1 MTAAPAL
8 HVVAPGTVART
19 PHPRVTR
26 TRASALA
33 RALAPRTRTVLG
45 GSAGAVAGVYP
56 GVMSRSVW
64 VEGVTVG
71 AFAVIGVALA
81 VLVTWLWARVIRR
94 PGGSPGRSRAGIA
107 TAIGSVGAVT
117 AAAAWS
123 AQWARVST
131 SAVDSGSGGYWA
143 AVCVIAATVC
153 AAALGAVRL
162 VRARPRAV
170 AALAVVLA
178 AFGSISGASA
188 LDGPPAASAAPTTMS
203 TRSGGPGSLVAWDSL
218 GDHGR
223 RFVGD
228 ASHPGSIRTYA
239 GLDSASDVTARA
251 ALAADDMVRAGGLD
265 RQAVVVMV
273 PTGSGWIDGTAAA
286 GFEELF
292 GGDVAEVGMQYS
304 SAPSW
309 VSYLFTPDDAAAAAH
324 ALIAAVADRVRS
336 VPAPQRPELYVYG
349 ESMGAAAGARA
360 LADAPQARGMVCG
373 ALWVGPPARFTD
385 PVPERSSVVVNA
397 SDPVPRWDP
406 ALALHPAGGA
416 AEAAAPPWLPGVSFL
431 QSSVDVIVSRSG
443 PPGTGHVYGDGQ
455 VRGLP
460 TCG

>member
-8 HVVAPGTVART
+8 HVLTPGAVARS
-19 PHPRVTR
+19 PLPRGAGTR
-26 TRASALA
+26 VSALA
-33 RALAPRTRTVLG
+33 HALAPRTRTVVG

-56 GVMSRSVW
+56 GIMPRSVW

-71 AFAVIGVALA
+71 AFAVIGVALT
-81 VLVTWLWARVIRR
+81 VLMTWLWARATRR
-94 PGGSPGRSRAGIA
+94 LGGSPGRSRSAIA
-107 TAIGSVGAVT
+107 TAVGCLGAVT

-123 AQWARVST
+123 AQSDRVSEL
-131 SAVDSGSGGYWA
+131 SASGGYRPA
-143 AVCVIAATVC
+143 VFAVAVAVCAT
-153 AAALGAVRL
+153 ALGAVRL

-178 AFGSISGASA
+178 ALGSVSGAVA
-188 LDGPPAASAAPTTMS
+188 LDEPPAAASSLAATAMS

-218 GDHGR
+218 GGHGR

-228 ASHPGSIRTYA
+228 TAHPGAIRTYA
-239 GLDSASDVTARA
+239 GLGSAADVTARA

-265 RQAVVVMV
+265 RRAVVVMV

-286 GFEELF
+286 GFEEFF

-309 VSYLFTPDDAAAAAH
+309 VSYLFAPDEAASAAH
-324 ALIAAVADRVRS
+324 ALISAVAARVSS
-336 VPAPQRPELYVYG
+336 VPAPRRPELYVYG

-360 LADAPQARGMVCG
+360 LADAPQARGMLCG

-385 PVPERSSVVVNA
+385 PVPGRSSVVVNA

-406 ALALHPAGGA
+406 ALALHPAEGA
-416 AEAAAPPWLPGVSFL
+416 AEAAAPPWVPGVSFL
-431 QSSVDVIVSRSG
+431 QRSVDVVVSRSG
-443 PPGTGHVYGDGQ
+443 PAGTGHVYGGGQ

-460 TCG
+460 TCS